1 MKNRDWLDKC
11 LNAAEKL
18 YGVFHFTVLERI
30 YGGKLDRDETIKA
43 AEGKFDYIHS
53 NLDEFEAL
61 GYAPGHFTPAICED
75 GEEYEKYKAQGD
87 FIALV

>member
-1 MKNRDWLDKC
+1 MYSFILRR
-11 LNAAEKL
+11 A
-18 YGVFHFTVLERI
+18 I
-30 YGGKLDRDETIKA
+30 YILLW
-43 AEGKFDYIHS
+43 KFDYIHS

-61 GYAPGHFTPAICED
+61 GYAPGYFTPTIYED